1 MLPTRQTGR
10 SASISEQDIATLD
23 TFAEK
28 TLQAT
33 QISELMMPEPTL
45 VQRGAIYFISAILGF
60 SICLLYF
67 GKVSVWVS
75 ARGRII
81 PEDMS
86 KGSVTTEVS
95 PQVSERLSKSASL
108 LTIKQSQL
116 KLNNLTTFTGKP
128 LIIKAAVPNKD
139 IGFVK
144 VGMPARIKVDAYP
157 FGQFGSVPARVQ
169 QIIPNVG
176 NEDNFTITLELLQ
189 DFITAD
195 EHEIQLFPGLTVQ
208 AEIQTRNQRLFELLL
223 NQ

>member
-1 MLPTRQTGR
+1 MLPTHPTT
-10 SASISEQDIATLD
+10 ASVSVLEQDMATLD

-28 TLQAT
+28 TLQET
-33 QISELMMPEPTL
+33 QISELMMAEPKL
-45 VQRGAIYFISAILGF
+45 VQRGAIYLISTILSF

-67 GKVSVWVS
+67 GKVPVWVS

-81 PEDMS
+81 PEGMS
-86 KGSVTTEVS
+86 KNSMTTE
-95 PQVSERLSKSASL
+95 RLPKIPSL
-108 LTIKQSQL
+108 LTITQSQSNL
-116 KLNNLTTFTGKP
+116 NLTTFTGKP
-128 LIIKAAVPNKD
+128 LITKAAIPNKD

-157 FGQFGSVPARVQ
+157 FQQFGSVPARVQ
-169 QIIPNVG
+169 QIVPNIG

-189 DFITAD
+189 DFIIVD
-195 EHEIQLFPGLTVQ
+195 DHEIRLFPGLTVQ